1 MHEAVTATAVHCRGE
16 TSHIDLSC
24 WRDPVVERVGFDACG
39 DYPELFWLPIIG
51 PTSTWLLR
59 RLAVMAVLHPL
70 GCTLDVRVTAQSLGL
85 GTDIGSRGTF
95 ARSLERL
102 GIFGL
107 IRAREH
113 RYEVRTVVPPLTIK
127 QLARLPEH
135 LQKAHALWSEED
147 AASAYAEAYAA
158 HSRTG
163 SLTATAAVSAS
174 AW

>member
-1 MHEAVTATAVHCRGE
+1 MHEAVTLAAAHCRRE
-16 TSHIDLSC
+16 VSHIDLSC

-70 GCTLDVRVTAQSLGL
+70 GCTLDVCATAQSLGL
-85 GTDIGSRGTF
+85 GTDIGPRGTF

-102 GIFGL
+102 SIFGL
-107 IRAREH
+107 VRARDH
-113 RYEVRTVVPPLTIK
+113 RHEVRSVVPPLTIK

-147 AASAYAEAYAA
+147 PASAYAEAYATS
-158 HSRTG
+158 SRIG
-163 SLTATAAVSAS
+163 GLAAPGEISAS

>member
-1 MHEAVTATAVHCRGE
+1 M
-16 TSHIDLSC
+16 
-24 WRDPVVERVGFDACG
+24 VERVGFDACG

-70 GCTLDVRVTAQSLGL
+70 GCTLDVRATAQSLGL
-85 GTDIGSRGTF
+85 GTDIGPRSSF

-107 IRAREH
+107 VRSSQF
-113 RYEVRTVVPPLTIK
+113 RYEVRSVVPPLTIK
-127 QLARLPEH
+127 QLTRLPEH

-147 AASAYAEAYAA
+147 ASSAYAEAYA
-158 HSRTG
+158 TG
-163 SLTATAAVSAS
+163 TQTASLSKSEVVSAS